1 MEAESGLVPGRL
13 ARGSRC
19 FGAWV
24 GHELVGYGW
33 LSTESEWIG
42 EVELE
47 IGLPSGEAYVWNC
60 VTLARHRRKGVF
72 RSVVNSIVG
81 EGHKEGLARLW
92 IASIVGIGGKTIHQA
107 GFQPVLRFDANK
119 MLGLNWLRIRPAE
132 GVDPDLLA
140 SARKAVAV
148 KGPMSLRRSIVRKH

>member
-1 MEAESGLVPGRL
+1 
-13 ARGSRC
+13 
-19 FGAWV
+19 
-24 GHELVGYGW
+24 
-33 LSTESEWIG
+33 
-42 EVELE
+42 
-47 IGLPSGEAYVWNC
+47 

-72 RSVVNSIVG
+72 RSVVNSMVG
-81 EGHKEGLARLW
+81 QGHKEGLARLW

>member
-33 LSTESEWIG
+33 LSSNSEWIG
-42 EVELE
+42 EMELE
-47 IGLPSGEAYVWNC
+47 IGLAPGEAYIWNC

-72 RSVVNSIVG
+72 RSVVTSIVG
-81 EGHKEGLARLW
+81 QGHKEGLARLW
-92 IASIVGIGGKTIHQA
+92 IASIVGIGGKTIQQA
-107 GFQPVLRFDANK
+107 GFQPVLRFDSSK
-119 MLGLNWLRIRPAE
+119 MLGMHWLRVRAAP
-132 GVDPDLLA
+132 GVDPALLA
-140 SARKAVAV
+140 SARQAVAIKRGLSV
-148 KGPMSLRRSIVRKH
+148 RRSVTRRH